1 MMRAG
6 KEMCGTRCRGVC
18 VCRRP
23 VQFSPRRRP
32 ILIGDADAFAAAV
45 RQGFELVL
53 WVVEAFCRPRPAPLL
68 DGIDVPA
75 TAPNGRKQG
84 EHNEARLN
92 CGPSGGGGPAAR
104 RASAPARHQQM
115 LQDPRTKPAT
125 SMLCLLTLP
134 DWTNPAFNFKES
146 QVIPRN

>member
-6 KEMCGTRCRGVC
+6 KEMCGTRCRRVC

-32 ILIGDADAFAAAV
+32 ILIGNADAFAAAV

-68 DGIDVPA
+68 EGIDVAA
-75 TAPNGRKQG
+75 TAPGGRKQG
-84 EHNEARLN
+84 EHDEASLQHDLPLVEEREAPSSWPWYSVVALSYLVAIAPT
-92 CGPSGGGGPAAR
+92 GPGGDGLAKNG
-104 RASAPARHQQM
+104 APANSTRYIT
-115 LQDPRTKPAT
+115 RR
-125 SMLCLLTLP
+125 S
-134 DWTNPAFNFKES
+134 
-146 QVIPRN
+146 